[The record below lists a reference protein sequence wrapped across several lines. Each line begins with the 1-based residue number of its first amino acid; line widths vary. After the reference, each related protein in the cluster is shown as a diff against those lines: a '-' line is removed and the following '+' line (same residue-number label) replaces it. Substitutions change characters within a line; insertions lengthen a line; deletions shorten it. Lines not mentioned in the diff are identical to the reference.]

1 MAQPS
6 GHTTA
11 ENFPIPDGV
20 ADFWVPSQQGYYDET
35 QEQVDEQTM
44 TNVVAIMSPV
54 GERQVWNIGQDHESC
69 KVAHLP
75 ACRCPLGHTEDA
87 NCYTHQRVSDA
98 RHRDLTDESFC
109 GVKPTQKH
117 Y

>member
-11 ENFPIPDGV
+11 EDFPIPDGV

-54 GERQVWNIGQDHESC
+54 GERQVWNIGQHKESR
-69 KVAHLP
+69 KIAHLP
-75 ACRCPLGHTEDA
+75 ACRCP
-87 NCYTHQRVSDA
+87 
-98 RHRDLTDESFC
+98 
-109 GVKPTQKH
+109 
-117 Y
+117 